1 MLCSAL
7 LCINSINSIIYI
19 NHQEVSGIIICW
31 MLLLLLPP
39 QVQTTITVT
48 VTKNTYIHTFLH
60 QVKLSSRSVAKS
72 ADSADAAAAADAAD
86 DDDDKC
92 GRDGNCGDGTE
103 RDGTER
109 LQLQLQKHIHF
120 CINLI

>member
-1 MLCSAL
+1 
-7 LCINSINSIIYI
+7 
-19 NHQEVSGIIICW
+19 

-72 ADSADAAAAADAAD
+72 ADSADAA

-92 GRDGNCGDGTE
+92 GRDGNCGNGTG
-103 RDGTER
+103 RNGTIAVTVTKTHTF
-109 LQLQLQKHIHF
+109 LH
-120 CINLI
+120 

>member
-1 MLCSAL
+1 
-7 LCINSINSIIYI
+7 
-19 NHQEVSGIIICW
+19 

-72 ADSADAAAAADAAD
+72 ADSADDDAAAAD

-103 RDGTER
+103 R